1 MIFTSKHGK
10 QMEHDELKK
19 VTPMRMNLYTS
30 SPTRSTVIPRR
41 PAAQIS
47 RIAPSDGDRM
57 RWGAPTWALFHS
69 IPEKL
74 SDKKF
79 GENKTSIIQ
88 LIMTIC
94 NNLPCPSCSQ
104 HATQYMRKVNFNAI
118 HTTEDLK
125 KMLYIFHNSV
135 NERKKYA
142 EFPYDDL
149 TGKYSSLDFNQV
161 VNKFMF
167 HFQQKVYAMNLIAQ
181 QISRQKQVVIVKKW
195 FLDNMHLFQ

>member
-1 MIFTSKHGK
+1 MIFTSKYGK
-10 QMEHDELKK
+10 QMENNELKK

-30 SPTRSTVIPRR
+30 SNRSAVMTRKPS
-41 PAAQIS
+41 AQIS

-57 RWGAPTWALFHS
+57 RWGAPTWALFHT

-74 SDKKF
+74 SNKKF
-79 GENKTSIIQ
+79 VENKTSIIQ
-88 LIMTIC
+88 LITTIC

-104 HATQYMRKVNFNAI
+104 HATQYMRTVNFNAI
-118 HTTEDLK
+118 HTVEDLK

-142 EFPYDDL
+142 EFPYDGLSD
-149 TGKYSSLDFNQV
+149 KYANLDFNQV

-181 QISRQKQVVIVKKW
+181 QISRQKQVVTVKKW

>member
-10 QMEHDELKK
+10 QMEHDVLKP
-19 VTPMRMNLYTS
+19 VQSTRMNLYTS
-30 SPTRSTVIPRR
+30 SSMRSTVIPRR
-41 PAAQIS
+41 SATQIS

-57 RWGAPTWALFHS
+57 RWGAPTWALFHT

-74 SDKKF
+74 SNKKF
-79 GENKTSIIQ
+79 VENKTSIIQ
-88 LIMTIC
+88 LITTIC

-118 HTTEDLK
+118 HTVEDLK

-142 EFPYDDL
+142 EFPYDGLSD
-149 TGKYSSLDFNQV
+149 KYANLDFNQV

>member
-1 MIFTSKHGK
+1 MIFTSKYGK
-10 QMEHDELKK
+10 QMENNELKK

-30 SPTRSTVIPRR
+30 SNRTTVMTRKPS
-41 PAAQIS
+41 AQIS

-57 RWGAPTWALFHS
+57 RWGAPTWALFHT

-74 SDKKF
+74 SNKKF
-79 GENKTSIIQ
+79 VENKTSIIQ
-88 LIMTIC
+88 LITTIC

-118 HTTEDLK
+118 HTVEDLK

-142 EFPYDDL
+142 EFPYDGLSD
-149 TGKYSSLDFNQV
+149 KYANLDFNQV

-181 QISRQKQVVIVKKW
+181 QISRQKQVVTVKKW